1 MKQLLALLLFFQIW
15 TLSSQAIIA
24 TDTANMSFTAII
36 VNDMKVSEKWYR
48 RTFGFQ
54 PRNDFKIK
62 SRGLYVSNLTLGT
75 NNLELIQ
82 LENSVSRDEAVAN
95 YDNKPRIQGIFKIG
109 FTVKEFDKWIEW
121 FKELDVKTA
130 GKVVID
136 NRTNK
141 RMVIILDP
149 DGNRVQL
156 FEK

>member
-82 LENSVSRDEAVAN
+82 LENSVSRKEAVAN

-130 GKVVID
+130 GKVVTD

>member
-1 MKQLLALLLFFQIW
+1 MKQLLAFILFFQIW

-24 TDTANMSFTAII
+24 TDTANISFTAII
-36 VNDMKVSEKWYR
+36 VKDIKVSEKWYR

-62 SRGLYVSNLTLGT
+62 SKGLYISNLTLGT

-82 LENSVSRDEAVAN
+82 LENSVSREEAVSN
-95 YDNKPRIQGIFKIG
+95 YDKKPRIQGIFKIG

-121 FKELDVKTA
+121 LNDLKVKIS
-130 GKVVID
+130 GKVVTD
-136 NRTNK
+136 KETNK
-141 RMVIILDP
+141 RMIILLDP
-149 DGNRVQL
+149 DGNRIQL